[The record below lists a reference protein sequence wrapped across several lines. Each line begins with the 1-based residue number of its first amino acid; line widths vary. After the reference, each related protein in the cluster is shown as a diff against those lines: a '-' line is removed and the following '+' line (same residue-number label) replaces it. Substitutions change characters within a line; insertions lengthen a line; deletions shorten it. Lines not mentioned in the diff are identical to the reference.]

1 MIIIF
6 GVSDE
11 TYIEIINVMPNAI
24 KNVEQDYNTVNI
36 EMTPATD
43 IDTNNILEY
52 VTLKHG
58 TKFIHINYS
67 DFHYIKIS

>member
-6 GVSDE
+6 GVSNE
-11 TYIEIINVMPNAI
+11 TYTEIISVMPNAI
-24 KNVEQDYNTVNI
+24 KNVEQDYNTINI
-36 EMTPATD
+36 EMTPAVD
-43 IDTNNILEY
+43 IDTNNMLKY

-58 TKFIHINYS
+58 TKFVHINYS